1 MQTAKMIYLAMLILL
16 IVPLIGFN
24 IKRMSVKPLGGVRRI
39 KWGIVIVIA
48 VLTIF
53 ISGFLFAAYK
63 ITVGTRYEL
72 AAERYIDL
80 HAEYV
85 TGQITYD
92 EYITKTAPMRTADAD
107 TSALKEQLAAAGGT
121 TKKAVRFQISSWI
134 IPKYFS
140 GFPSLP
146 AVDVLGKEN
155 PVFLVYRFDD
165 ASVVSYYLI
174 EMVWN
179 DAGGWKIAYH
189 IKASAAQAKKAENN
203 LPTVKNGKWFYISG

>member
-1 MQTAKMIYLAMLILL
+1 MQTAKMIYLTMLILL

-24 IKRMSVKPLGGVRRI
+24 IKRMSVKQLGAKRRI
-39 KWGIVIVIA
+39 KWGVVSVIA

-53 ISGFLFAAYK
+53 IGGFLFAAYK
-63 ITVGTRYEL
+63 VTIDTRYEL

-92 EYITKTAPMRTADAD
+92 EYIAKTAPLRTADAD
-107 TSALKEQLAAAGGT
+107 MSALKDQLATADGT

-140 GFPSLP
+140 DFPSLP
-146 AVDVLGKEN
+146 AVEVLGKEN

-165 ASVVSYYLI
+165 ASTVSYYLI
-174 EMVWN
+174 EMIWN
-179 DAGGWKIAYH
+179 DDGGWKIAYH
-189 IKASAAQAKKAENN
+189 VKASDTQAKKAENN

>member
-16 IVPLIGFN
+16 IVPMIGFN
-24 IKRMSVKPLGGVRRI
+24 IKRMSVKPLGGLRRI

-92 EYITKTAPMRTADAD
+92 EYIAKTAPMRTADAD

-134 IPKYFS
+134 IPKYFTDI
-140 GFPSLP
+140 PSVP
-146 AVDVLGKEN
+146 AVTVIDSEN
-155 PVFLVYRFDD
+155 PVFLIYRFDD

-174 EMVWN
+174 EMVWS
-179 DAGGWKIAYH
+179 DSGGWKIAYH
-189 IKASAAQAKKAENN
+189 IKASDAQYESVKTN
-203 LPTVKNGKWFYISG
+203 LPSLKNGKWFYISG

>member
-1 MQTAKMIYLAMLILL
+1 MQTAKMIYLTMLILL

-24 IKRMSVKPLGGVRRI
+24 IKRMSVKQLGAKRRI
-39 KWGIVIVIA
+39 KWGVVSVIA

-53 ISGFLFAAYK
+53 IGGFLFAAYK
-63 ITVGTRYEL
+63 VTIDTRYEL

-92 EYITKTAPMRTADAD
+92 EYIAKTAPMRTADAD
-107 TSALKEQLAAAGGT
+107 TSNLKDEFATADGT

-134 IPKYFS
+134 IPKYYTTY
-140 GFPSLP
+140 PSFP
-146 AVDVLGKEN
+146 AVEVLGNEN
-155 PVFLVYRFDD
+155 PVFLLYRFDD
-165 ASVVSYYLI
+165 ASSVSYYLI
-174 EMVWN
+174 EMVWS

-189 IKASAAQAKKAENN
+189 AKASDAQVKKGGPN
-203 LPTVKNGKWFYISG
+203 LPSEKNGKWFYISG

>member
-24 IKRMSVKPLGGVRRI
+24 IKRMSVKQLGAKRRI
-39 KWGIVIVIA
+39 KWGVVIVIA

-53 ISGFLFAAYK
+53 IGGFLFAAYK
-63 ITVGTRYEL
+63 VTIDTRYEL

-92 EYITKTAPMRTADAD
+92 GYIVKTAPMRTADAD
-107 TSALKEQLAAAGGT
+107 TGTLKDQLATADGT
-121 TKKAVRFQISSWI
+121 AKKAVRFQISSWI
-134 IPKYFS
+134 IPKHFS
-140 GFPSLP
+140 DIPSLP
-146 AVDVLGKEN
+146 AVAVLDNEN
-155 PVFLVYRFDD
+155 PVFLLYRFDD
-165 ASVVSYYLI
+165 ASDVSYYLI
-174 EMVWN
+174 EMVWS

-189 IKASAAQAKKAENN
+189 AKASDAQFDKAKSN
-203 LPTVKNGKWFYISG
+203 LPSEKNGKWFYISG